1 MKKLVG
7 VGFRETGRAT
17 YMDPQGESYDVG
29 EKIVV
34 EMEEGEELAMIT
46 VPPVEIAD
54 EKVPS
59 KLYSIKR
66 RVTEADME
74 RVRKNKEEEYSA
86 YKYAQEKIAE
96 RNLEMKLTKAEYTF
110 SRSRLIFYFTADGR
124 VDFREL
130 VKDLA
135 GNFHTRIELRQ
146 IGVRDET
153 RKLGGVGMCGRVFC
167 CKTFLTE
174 FDPVSIKMAKEQR
187 LSLNPAK
194 ISGVCGRLMCC
205 LKNEEDT
212 YEYLNKTLP
221 PKGEAVKVGG
231 RQGSVYSVNILKQ
244 LVTVLFEEEDE
255 KETIEYPLAE
265 IKRINQKKKGNHKKE
280 GKDC

>member
-29 EKIVV
+29 DRIIV
-34 EMEEGEELAMIT
+34 EIDEGEELATIT
-46 VPPVEIAD
+46 VPPIEISD

-66 RVTEADME
+66 RATEADIE
-74 RVRKNKEEEYSA
+74 RDKKNKEEEYSA
-86 YKYAQEKIAE
+86 YKFAQKKIIE
-96 RNLEMKLTKAEYTF
+96 RELEMKLTKVEYTF
-110 SRSRLIFYFTADGR
+110 SRSKLIFYFTADGR

-153 RKLGGVGMCGRVFC
+153 RKLGGMGMCGRAFC

-187 LSLNPAK
+187 LSLNPTK

-205 LKNEEDT
+205 LKNEEET

-221 PKGEAVKVGG
+221 SKGEIVRAGG
-231 RQGSVYSVNILKQ
+231 REGSVYSINILKQ
-244 LVTVLFEEEDE
+244 LVTVLFEENDE
-255 KETIEYPLAE
+255 KETVEYSLAD
-265 IKRINQKKKGNHKKE
+265 IKRINQKRKNHKKE
-280 GKDC
+280 DKDC

>member
-17 YMDPQGESYDVG
+17 YMDPQGESYYVG
-29 EKIVV
+29 DRIIV
-34 EMEEGEELAMIT
+34 EIDEGEELATIT
-46 VPPVEIAD
+46 VPPIEISD

-66 RVTEADME
+66 RATEADIE
-74 RVRKNKEEEYSA
+74 RDKKNKEEEYSA
-86 YKYAQEKIAE
+86 YKFAQKKIIE
-96 RNLEMKLTKAEYTF
+96 RELEMKLTKVEYTF
-110 SRSRLIFYFTADGR
+110 SRSKLIFYFTADGR

-153 RKLGGVGMCGRVFC
+153 RKLGGMGMCGRAFC

-187 LSLNPAK
+187 LSLNPTK

-205 LKNEEDT
+205 LKNEEET

-221 PKGEAVKVGG
+221 SKGEIVRAGG
-231 RQGSVYSVNILKQ
+231 REGSVYSINILKQ
-244 LVTVLFEEEDE
+244 LVTVLFEENDE
-255 KETIEYPLAE
+255 KETVEYSLAD
-265 IKRINQKKKGNHKKE
+265 IKRINQKRKNHKKE
-280 GKDC
+280 DKDC

>member
-29 EKIVV
+29 DRIIV
-34 EMEEGEELAMIT
+34 EIDEGEELATIT
-46 VPPVEIAD
+46 VPPIEISD

-66 RVTEADME
+66 RATEADIE
-74 RVRKNKEEEYSA
+74 RDKKIKEEEYSA
-86 YKYAQEKIAE
+86 YKFAQKKIIE
-96 RNLEMKLTKAEYTF
+96 RELEMKLTKVEYTF
-110 SRSRLIFYFTADGR
+110 SRSKLIFYFTADGR

-153 RKLGGVGMCGRVFC
+153 RKLGGMGMCGRAFC

-187 LSLNPAK
+187 LSLNPTK

-205 LKNEEDT
+205 LKNEEET

-221 PKGEAVKVGG
+221 SKGEIVRAGG
-231 RQGSVYSVNILKQ
+231 REGSVYSINILKQ
-244 LVTVLFEEEDE
+244 LVTVLFEENDE
-255 KETIEYPLAE
+255 KETVEYSLAD
-265 IKRINQKKKGNHKKE
+265 IKRINQKRKNHKKE
-280 GKDC
+280 DKDC